1 VDFPQVQVCPVVVRS
16 QRVERWRAQ
25 VVQLGESMRLE
36 GQTRCADVQAG
47 GTGFAPGLGPGLAR
61 LGTALSAGRARG
73 CTRSAAP
80 LAESPTCTQL
90 PRLFRCLGSGV

>member
-16 QRVERWRAQ
+16 ERVEKMAGL
-25 VVQLGESMRLE
+25 VQPGESMRLE

-47 GTGFAPGLGPGLAR
+47 GTGFAPGLGSGLAR